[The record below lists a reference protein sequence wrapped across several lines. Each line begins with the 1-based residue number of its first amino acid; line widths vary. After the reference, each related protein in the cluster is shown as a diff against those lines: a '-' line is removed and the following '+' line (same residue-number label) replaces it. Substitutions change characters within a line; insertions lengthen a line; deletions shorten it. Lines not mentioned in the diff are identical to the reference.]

1 MRLQQI
7 SLVDFDTDFF
17 EDSYLYRLKSL
28 TEKLIFIK
36 ESDIEKRN
44 SIIKNSEAL
53 LIWYSTSLDKT
64 ALINLQSLKYIG
76 ASSVAV
82 DQVDVKYAHNKG
94 IIITNIPGYSNNP

>member
-53 LIWYSTSLDKT
+53 LI
-64 ALINLQSLKYIG
+64 
-76 ASSVAV
+76 
-82 DQVDVKYAHNKG
+82 
-94 IIITNIPGYSNNP
+94 